1 MVIAKQEWFKNKKGT
16 TSIFNMPLKGRIY
29 IIITG
34 SILFIGIFLPQNII
48 TGTIITL
55 IFLFLLMDANMA
67 SLKSMDER
75 EHMHYSIAMRNM
87 AWGMLIIIII
97 GSTTLLSYFNG
108 TDIKTGLYILIMI
121 TGIGG
126 ALINI
131 ITRHKLEKEN

>member
-16 TSIFNMPLKGRIY
+16 TSIFNMPLKGLIY

-34 SILFIGIFLPQNII
+34 AILFIGVFLPQNII

-55 IFLFLLMDANMA
+55 IFLFLLMDMNMA
-67 SLKSMDER
+67 SLRSMDER

-87 AWGMLIIIII
+87 AWGMLIIMIT
-97 GSTTLLSYFNG
+97 GATTLLSYFNG
-108 TDIKTGLYILIMI
+108 ADLKTGLYILIII

-126 ALINI
+126 FLINI
-131 ITRHKLEKEN
+131 ITRHQLEKEN